1 MFLEDESFVKQCLD
15 GDNNAFG
22 KLVEKYQ
29 NMVHWLAFSILNN
42 YHDAEDVVQEAFL
55 QAHLSLRQ
63 LTDAKKFCGWLY
75 KIARNISYK
84 RRKRRSQQV
93 IPLSAISLEG
103 VNRMSLQR
111 YHEKALSAKLQD
123 VLESLPDKQRVPLL
137 LSLAGYSYE
146 EISGF
151 LGVPVSTIR
160 GRIARA
166 KQSLRE
172 EILSDLRYEVNA
184 HKLEEQFAQG
194 IMVRIDQL
202 PMRPTQPPTKPVI
215 NRVIPASIIGF
226 LSVIAISLSIFYV
239 GFGRKKANVKPPNEG
254 AQMVQTPNSPPQL
267 PQEPFPTFTDVTML
281 SGLTAIVRAIGV
293 SCGDFDND
301 GDVDIYLANGEGKAE
316 SLANLLYINLGDLTF
331 KNIAFLLGIEDL
343 GKAFSGV
350 FGDYDNDGDLDL
362 YVANPSFFPN
372 YLYRNDGYGFSDV
385 TQQTGISNTDESS
398 GAIWGDYNNDGYL
411 DLYLLNNSQENV
423 LFHNNGDGTF
433 TDVTQQAGVG
443 KAEYSLSAAFFDYD
457 NDGNLDLYVVN
468 IIHRC
473 ILYRNNS
480 DGTFTDVTA
489 LAGVEN
495 DILSQD
501 ENGNMGIGLAI
512 GDYDNDL
519 DEDIYVANHGFN
531 ALFRNNGDGTFTDVA
546 ADAGVDYPLKSSGAI
561 FFDYDKDGYL
571 DLYVTNKQTANKLYY
586 NSGDGTFTDVT
597 EYSGVGNIGYSYG
610 VASADF
616 DNDGDLDIFLANHGA
631 DEPNV
636 MYRNN
641 GNGNNWLRIKL
652 IGTQSNRFGIGA
664 KVIVSTRTHKMFR
677 TVGGGTGFCQQ
688 CAEVDFGLDWNM
700 RAERVEVYWPG
711 GLVETFSNIKANQV
725 VKIKERESL

>member
-1 MFLEDESFVKQCLD
+1 MLLEDETLVKQCLD
-15 GDNNAFG
+15 GDKNAFG
-22 KLVEKYQ
+22 KLVIKYQ
-29 NMVHWLAFSILNN
+29 NLVYRLAFSYMKNFQ
-42 YHDAEDVVQEAFL
+42 DAEDVAQETFL
-55 QAHLSLRQ
+55 QAYQFLYQ
-63 LTDAKKFCGWLY
+63 LNDAKKFRGWVCT
-75 KIARNISYK
+75 IARNIIN
-84 RRKRRSQQV
+84 RECRKPQLEE
-93 IPLSAISLEG
+93 LSPEDVEETSMRIY
-103 VNRMSLQR
+103 RDT
-111 YHEKALSAKLQD
+111 KLSTKLQYALD
-123 VLESLPDKQRVPLL
+123 SLLEEQRAPLV

-146 EISGF
+146 EISES
-151 LGVPVSTIR
+151 LGLPQSTIR

-166 KQSLRE
+166 KQSLKKE
-172 EILSDLRYEVNA
+172 LLSDLHQEVNA
-184 HKLEEQFAQG
+184 HKLDKQFAQG
-194 IMVRIDQL
+194 IMARIDQL
-202 PMRPTQPPTKPVI
+202 PTRPTQPPTKPVI
-215 NRVIPASIIGF
+215 NKVIPASIIGF
-226 LSVIAISLSIFYV
+226 MAFIAISLSVFYV
-239 GFGRKKANVKPPNEG
+239 GLGRKKANVKPPDEN
-254 AQMVQTPNSPPQL
+254 AQMVQTPDSPTQL
-267 PQEPFPTFTDVTML
+267 PQEPLPTFTDVTRL
-281 SGLTAIVRAIGV
+281 SGLVEIVRAIGV

-316 SLANLLYINLGDLTF
+316 SLANLLYLNNGDFTF
-331 KNIAFLLGIEDL
+331 KNVAFLLGIEDI

-385 TQQTGISNTDESS
+385 TQQAGVSNTDESS
-398 GAIWGDYNNDGYL
+398 GAIWGDYDNDGYL
-411 DLYLLNNSQENV
+411 DLYLLNNSQENI

-457 NDGNLDLYVVN
+457 KDGDLDLYVVN
-468 IIHRC
+468 LIHRC

-512 GDYDNDL
+512 GDYDSDL
-519 DEDIYVANHGFN
+519 DEDIYVTNHGVN

-546 ADAGVDYPLKSSGAI
+546 ADAGVDYKLKSLGAI

-571 DLYVTNKQTANKLYY
+571 DIYVTNKQIANILYH
-586 NSGDGTFTDVT
+586 NNGDGTFTDVT
-597 EYSGVGNIGYSYG
+597 EYSQAGNTGYSYG

-652 IGTQSNRFGIGA
+652 VGTKSNRFGISA
-664 KVIVSTRTHKMFR
+664 KVIVYTKTHKMLR
-677 TVGGGTGFCQQ
+677 TVSGGTGFCQQ
-688 CAEVDFGLDWNM
+688 NTEVDFGLDWN
-700 RAERVEVYWPG
+700 RKAERVEVYWPSG
-711 GLVETFSNIKANQV
+711 RVQTFLNVAANQV
-725 VKIKERESL
+725 VEVGER